1 MKYNKQ
7 LLGRQSKEFGF
18 IRDTFEKVIRLTDI
32 LQFFEGDSLLFD
44 SLALK
49 GGTAINLTMFKLPR
63 LSVDIDLD
71 YCHLTSREGM
81 IEERVRIN
89 ERIQRFMAAS
99 DYHLSEKSKHY
110 HSLDSFVYTYM
121 NCGGMND
128 NIKIE
133 INYSLRAHV
142 LPLERRNIET
152 MDVFPIVEVN
162 SIAAIEIYGSKIV
175 ALLSRAAARDLY
187 DVNNMILS
195 GMFGDAEKTMLR
207 KCALFYFA
215 VGGKEIPES
224 FASDRLETITHLKI
238 RTDLFPVIRKDDKFN
253 LGAAQKLVKEYL
265 EDLLV
270 PTENELEFLDAFRHK
285 NYLPDLLFDDVE
297 IVERL
302 KNHPMA
308 LWKMQEH

>member
-71 YCHLTSREGM
+71 YCHKISRECM
-81 IEERVRIN
+81 IDDRARIN
-89 ERIQRFMAAS
+89 ERIMRFMAAS

-121 NCGGMND
+121 NCGGMKD

-133 INYSLRAHV
+133 INYSLRSHV
-142 LPLERRNIET
+142 LLLERRNIET
-152 MDVFPIVEVN
+152 LGVFPHVAVN
-162 SIAAIEIYGSKIV
+162 SIAALEIYGSKIV
-175 ALLSRAAARDLY
+175 ALFSRAAARDLY
-187 DVNNMILS
+187 DVNNMVLS
-195 GMFGDAEKTMLR
+195 GMFGDTEKTMLR

-224 FASDRLETITHLKI
+224 FAFDRLETITHFKI
-238 RTDLFPVIRKDDKFN
+238 RTDLLPVIRKDDAFD
-253 LGAAQKLVKEYL
+253 LEVARRRVKEYL
-265 EDLLV
+265 EDIQV
-270 PTENELEFLDAFRHK
+270 PTESEWEFLDAFRHK
-285 NYLPDLLFDDVE
+285 KYSPELLFDDAE

-302 KNHPMA
+302 RNHPMA

>member
-1 MKYNKQ
+1 MKYDKQ

-32 LQFFEGDSLLFD
+32 LQFFESDLLLFD
-44 SLALK
+44 SLAIK
-49 GGTAINLTMFKLPR
+49 GGTAINLTIFKLPR

-71 YCHLTSREGM
+71 YCRQTSREGM
-81 IEERVRIN
+81 IEERARIN

-152 MDVFPIVEVN
+152 MGVFPTVAVN

-195 GMFGDAEKTMLR
+195 GMFGVKDKTILR

-224 FASDRLETITHLKI
+224 FAFDRLETITHLKI
-238 RTDLFPVIRKDDKFN
+238 RTDLFPVIRKDDKFD
-253 LGAAQKLVKEYL
+253 LEAAQKRVKEYL
-265 EDLLV
+265 EDLLI
-270 PTENELEFLDAFRHK
+270 PTENELEFLQAFRHK
-285 NYLPDLLFDDVE
+285 NYSPDLLFDDAG